1 MLCTEYFFA
10 GGRAARVSYQD
21 DDDDKMY
28 DDDFQIFML
37 MRYHKGT
44 TPRRVGFTTLFPND
58 DSSNS
63 NA

>member
-21 DDDDKMY
+21 DDDKMY

-37 MRYHKGT
+37 RRYHKGT